1 MFINK
6 INYYHNNMKLSKL
19 ILDKMLFGYNNKYCH
34 SHSKSIFPKTNTLIE
49 KNNVKKIQF
58 EKINPNKNLYQSDN
72 LDNNLHEKSLEKPD
86 NKSNEKPNKN

>member
-1 MFINK
+1 MN
-6 INYYHNNMKLSKL
+6 LSKL
-19 ILDKMLFGYNNKYCH
+19 ILDKILFRFNNKYCH

-72 LDNNLHEKSLEKPD
+72 FDNNLHEKSFEKPY
-86 NKSNEKPNKN
+86 NKSNEKSNEKPNKN